1 MPKNSTAA
9 QGTRRSIENFRG
21 DYQALADLLQRSWSE
36 NAQQSLYYSPE
47 FLRSFLTAPGAGA
60 SLEPSFYREERLVA
74 FAAGFRRQVAYRG
87 QSLNLATN
95 TFLSVLPEH
104 KKSGLGIVLW
114 TELVKRIRAEGFD
127 GMVNFCVDGEPM
139 NRMIE
144 GSCQRLGL
152 PVQRIF
158 SVRYMSSLLRAADFI
173 PASPSVS
180 PTLAADEF
188 KAVDEFQNLAA
199 PLVSSEPLARKWSSQ
214 EAEWQLQRA
223 GAIVAYVSKES
234 RCGILT
240 GCIMSILDAQR
251 TKVLLLEDILW
262 HQLQAEERLELLRQF
277 LVQAVSRGA
286 QMATVPVLGYAD
298 LTAFKKF
305 RFFPTRRVLHCYLT
319 LFRDDLPLEIL
330 PSMYLDVF

>member
-1 MPKNSTAA
+1 LSKDSTTAA

-21 DYQALADLLQRSWSE
+21 DYVALADLLQRSWSE
-36 NAQQSLYYSPE
+36 NSQQSLHYSGE
-47 FLRSFLTAPGAGA
+47 FLQSFLTAPGAGTT
-60 SLEPSFYREERLVA
+60 LQPSFYRDEALVA
-74 FAAGFRRQVAYRG
+74 FAAGFQREVTYRQQPLRV
-87 QSLNLATN
+87 ATN
-95 TFLSVLPEH
+95 TFLSVLPEL

-127 GMVNFCVDGEPM
+127 GMINFCVDGEPM

-158 SVRYMSSLLRAADFI
+158 SVRYMSSLLKATDFSDVTALS
-173 PASPSVS
+173 PLASVEQF
-180 PTLAADEF
+180 LE
-188 KAVDEFQNLAA
+188 LAA
-199 PLVSSEPLARKWSSQ
+199 PLVSSQPLARRWSAP
-214 EAEWQLQRA
+214 EAEWQMHRA
-223 GAIVAYVSKES
+223 GAVVAYSENES
-234 RCGILT
+234 RRGILT
-240 GCIMSILDAQR
+240 GYILSVLDAQR

-262 HQLQAEERLELLRQF
+262 HQLQPQERLELLRK
-277 LVQAVSRGA
+277 LLTQAVSQGA

-319 LFRDDLPLEIL
+319 LFRNDVPLEAL

>member
-1 MPKNSTAA
+1 LPENSTTA

-47 FLRSFLTAPGAGA
+47 FLQSFLTAPGAGA
-60 SLEPSFYREERLVA
+60 SLEPSFYRDEMLVA
-74 FAAGFRRQVAYRG
+74 FAAGFRRQVVYRG

-95 TFLSVLPEH
+95 TFLSVLPEY
-104 KKSGLGIVLW
+104 KRSGLGIVLW
-114 TELVKRIRAEGFD
+114 TDLVKRIRSEGFD
-127 GMVNFCVDGEPM
+127 GMINFCVDGEPM

-152 PVQRIF
+152 PLQRIF
-158 SVRYMSSLLRAADFI
+158 SVRYMSSLLRAADFSAVSA
-173 PASPSVS
+173 PAS
-180 PTLAADEF
+180 TL
-188 KAVDEFQNLAA
+188 AVDEFLNLAR
-199 PLVSSEPLARKWSSQ
+199 PLVSSLPLARQWSTQ

-223 GAIVAYVSKES
+223 GAVVAHLSNES
-234 RCGILT
+234 RLGLLT
-240 GCIMSILDAQR
+240 GYTMSILDEQR

-262 HQLQAEERLELLRQF
+262 HDLQPDERLQLLRQF
-277 LVQAVSRGA
+277 LSQAVSHGA

-298 LTAFKKF
+298 LTAFKKL

-319 LFRDDLPLEIL
+319 LFRDDLPLETL